1 MSQLGG
7 TCSGSPQLLGCSCV
21 LLHLESIR
29 TLYSNII
36 NAYFPA
42 GVEEE
47 YQTSAKKREEKENSF
62 NDVRAELS
70 SLIAEVE
77 RQQEKLRHLNKREEE
92 SKTVISSHP
101 ERISRLKEKIDS
113 TLHLLMPETDKV
125 KSMDCS
131 Q

>member
-1 MSQLGG
+1 MGLVV
-7 TCSGSPQLLGCSCV
+7 TKLMYP
-21 LLHLESIR
+21 
-29 TLYSNII
+29 
-36 NAYFPA
+36 FPA

-47 YQTSAKKREEKENSF
+47 YQSSAKKREEKENFF

-77 RQQEKLRHLNKREEE
+77 RQQEKLRHLNEREEE
-92 SKTVISSHP
+92 AKIVTSSHP

-113 TLHLLMPETDKV
+113 TLHLLMPETDDDKA
-125 KSMDCS
+125 MDCS

>member
-1 MSQLGG
+1 MYGFYKRVYYNNYDY
-7 TCSGSPQLLGCSCV
+7 CSDVVYCCIWKLLGLV
-21 LLHLESIR
+21 VTKLM
-29 TLYSNII
+29 YP
-36 NAYFPA
+36 FPA

-47 YQTSAKKREEKENSF
+47 YQSSAKKREEKENFF

-77 RQQEKLRHLNKREEE
+77 RQQEKLRHLNEREEE
-92 SKTVISSHP
+92 AKIVTSSHP

-113 TLHLLMPETDKV
+113 TLHLLMPETDDDKA
-125 KSMDCS
+125 MDCS